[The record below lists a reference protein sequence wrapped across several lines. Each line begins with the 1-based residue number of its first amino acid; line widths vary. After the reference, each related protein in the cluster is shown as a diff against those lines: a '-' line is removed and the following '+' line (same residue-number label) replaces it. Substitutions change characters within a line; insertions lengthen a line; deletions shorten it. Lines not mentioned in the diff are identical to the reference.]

1 MILNHLLIL
10 SIIQGFTEFL
20 PISSSSHLIIIPKI
34 MSWPDQGLV
43 FDVAVHVG
51 TLGAVIIY
59 FHRDLF
65 NILIGLIKLCLG
77 KKDPRARLLVNIII
91 STLPIVFV
99 GYFFVEYVENYF
111 RSAELIGWVTILFG
125 IFLYLIDKFSLRVKK
140 IVHLDYKDSLVV
152 GFFQAMALI
161 PGVSRSGVS
170 ITILRFLGY
179 EREDATFFSMLLSI
193 PTISLSGIWLFQKLY
208 KMEDVSFNNDIF
220 LATIV
225 SFITALI
232 SITFLMRWVRRSNF
246 TVFVIYR
253 LILGFIILSFSYLG
267 ML

>member
-1 MILNHLLIL
+1 MN
-10 SIIQGFTEFL
+10 
-20 PISSSSHLIIIPKI
+20 
-34 MSWPDQGLV
+34 WPDQGLV

-65 NILIGLIKLCLG
+65 NILIGLIKLFLG
-77 KKDPRARLLVNIII
+77 KKDPRTRILVNIII
-91 STLPIVFV
+91 STLPIVFA

-125 IFLYLIDKFSLRVKK
+125 VLLYLIDRFSLMVKK
-140 IVHLDYKDSLVV
+140 IVHLDYKDSLLV

-208 KMEDVSFNNDIF
+208 RMEDISFNNDIF

-232 SITFLMRWVRRSNF
+232 SITFLMRWVKRSNF

-253 LILGFIILSFSYLG
+253 LILGLIILSFSYLG
-267 ML
+267 IL